1 MGVGAEAICP
11 SIWQIASLHCVPFA
25 MTVTMGRLLPRK
37 NGAGC
42 AS

>member
-1 MGVGAEAICP
+1 MTVKRG
-11 SIWQIASLHCVPFA
+11 VPFA
-25 MTVTMGRLLPRK
+25 MTVTMGRLLSRK